1 MGHPARIPAS
11 DGRSIGR
18 ASPIFLGPRTLC
30 EHGAP
35 GEVSLVLQGSL
46 RSKLAAANRLL
57 LDMTWQRG
65 VKTSFTRILLVD
77 DEGNLRMIITG
88 MLEQSDG
95 SSGW

>member
-1 MGHPARIPAS
+1 MAEALEGHRPSSSAHVR
-11 DGRSIGR
+11 
-18 ASPIFLGPRTLC
+18 C
-30 EHGAP
+30 AP